1 MAGSTEQD
9 DSPPGAA
16 PPALALVEKQR
27 FVLPTYTT
35 VRGQTIKQ
43 VQVGWE
49 SYGRLNQAKD
59 NAILVTHYFSANS
72 HAAGRYTAED
82 PVPGYWDS
90 IIGPG
95 KPLDT
100 DRYFVISADSLVNLN
115 AKDPNTIT
123 TGPASIDPDTGRPY
137 GMRFPI
143 VTIRDFVNVQKALL
157 DSLGIS
163 SLYAVAGPSMGAL
176 QALEWASAYPDRVKR
191 VIAVIGG
198 AEVNSFLIGWLHAWA
213 SPIRVD
219 PNWNNG
225 DYYGGPEPVQGLIA
239 SLKLVTLHANQWM
252 WTDTNFGRAWAED
265 GLDPGLAMAHQF
277 AVEAWLERM
286 ATTRAA
292 LCDANHLLYLAKSN
306 QLFMAGH
313 GPTLEAGLAAIRA
326 PSLLIASANDLVF
339 PPARHLRRLRD
350 QLAGLGRDVAYSE
363 AITSDLGHLDG
374 VANIAKAAADITRF
388 LAQ

>member
-1 MAGSTEQD
+1 
-9 DSPPGAA
+9 
-16 PPALALVEKQR
+16 
-27 FVLPTYTT
+27 
-35 VRGQTIKQ
+35 
-43 VQVGWE
+43 
-49 SYGRLNQAKD
+49 
-59 NAILVTHYFSANS
+59 
-72 HAAGRYTAED
+72 
-82 PVPGYWDS
+82 
-90 IIGPG
+90 
-95 KPLDT
+95 
-100 DRYFVISADSLVNLN
+100 
-115 AKDPNTIT
+115 
-123 TGPASIDPDTGRPY
+123 
-137 GMRFPI
+137 MRFPI

-225 DYYGGPEPVQGLIA
+225 DYYGGPEPVQGLIE

-313 GPTLEAGLAAIRA
+313 GPTLEAGLAAIRC
-326 PSLLIASANDLVF
+326 S
-339 PPARHLRRLRD
+339 PAC
-350 QLAGLGRDVAYSE
+350 
-363 AITSDLGHLDG
+363 
-374 VANIAKAAADITRF
+374 
-388 LAQ
+388 